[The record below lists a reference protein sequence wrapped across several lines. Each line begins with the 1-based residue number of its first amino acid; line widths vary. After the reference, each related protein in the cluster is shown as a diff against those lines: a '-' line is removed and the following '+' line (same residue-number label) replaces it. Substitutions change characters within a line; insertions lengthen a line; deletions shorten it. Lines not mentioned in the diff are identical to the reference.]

1 VAKQK
6 QGAARPCRCASPFS
20 IHTLERFIIM
30 RLSIAAAAAAVVLA
44 APAIA
49 QPDVPDQLATEI
61 MLEGL
66 ERAHRNVP
74 ARVQDYV
81 MTITFGPVRTEV
93 YVHRDGDG
101 WQVVGQ
107 DDAPL
112 SDLFT
117 GMVLWPSLAAEYRPG
132 ATAATSEA
140 VRGARY
146 LTSDTVG
153 NQIAH
158 VLKARVPGLRVET
171 MDIPDSAYVLL
182 DARTRQLLRV
192 VAAGDLE
199 PRPGGA
205 LVNGGR
211 LTVEMTFGGHEAVS
225 GVTVPRR
232 MTMRLLM
239 HANLTDAQ
247 RTALRDEIAP
257 LLAPTDDRSQVN
269 LQRRV
274 LLEMVLR
281 TVEGETMEI
290 PAEVEDVRVNAGPP
304 AWVSEQDE

>member
-1 VAKQK
+1 
-6 QGAARPCRCASPFS
+6 
-20 IHTLERFIIM
+20 M

-44 APAIA
+44 APAAA
-49 QPDVPDQLATEI
+49 QPDPPDQLATEI
-61 MLEGL
+61 FLEGL

-74 ARVQDYV
+74 AGVQDYV
-81 MTITFGPVRTEV
+81 MTITFGPVRTEL

-101 WQVVGQ
+101 WQVVAQ

-112 SDLFT
+112 ADLFK
-117 GMVLWPSLAAEYRPG
+117 GMVLWPRLAAEYRPG

-158 VLKARVPGLRVET
+158 VIKARVPGLTVET

-192 VAAGDLE
+192 VAGADME
-199 PRPGGA
+199 PTGSGA
-205 LVNGGR
+205 MAHGGR
-211 LTVEMTFGGHEAVS
+211 VTMEMTYGGYEAVN

-247 RTALRDEIAP
+247 RAAMRSEIEP
-257 LLAPTDDRSQVN
+257 QLAPTADRSQEN
-269 LQRRV
+269 LQARV
-274 LLEMVLR
+274 LLEMFLR
-281 TVEGETMEI
+281 MLNGETMEI
-290 PAEVEDVRVNAGPP
+290 PAEVQEVRVNTGPP
-304 AWVSEQDE
+304 AWVSGQDSATTVDPSSDGRP